1 MSARRD
7 EGEKQRVG
15 SFASV
20 AVFRWRRFNKLLSQN
35 HCHFINEEDDD
46 DGNDDD
52 DCPYAAADVD
62 EDDDDGDETV
72 QETHFSCPS
81 A

>member
-1 MSARRD
+1 MEA
-7 EGEKQRVG
+7 
-15 SFASV
+15 
-20 AVFRWRRFNKLLSQN
+20 FNKLLSQN

-46 DGNDDD
+46 DSNDDD
-52 DCPYAAADVD
+52 DCPYAAADAH

-72 QETHFSCPS
+72 QETRFSCPS